1 MMDIYV
7 SPICLDDEH
16 GYGACCRRDCGCDCH
31 VDLAVMAIRHFYMG
45 HLDTTAAMVHNIA
58 NLYQAGRL
66 LVWSAIARELEN

>member
-31 VDLAVMAIRHFYMG
+31 VDLAVMAIRHFYTG
-45 HLDTTAAMVHNIA
+45 YVDNPSLPPWNIA
-58 NLYQAGRL
+58 RLYQAGRL
-66 LVWSAIARELEN
+66 LVWSATARELEN